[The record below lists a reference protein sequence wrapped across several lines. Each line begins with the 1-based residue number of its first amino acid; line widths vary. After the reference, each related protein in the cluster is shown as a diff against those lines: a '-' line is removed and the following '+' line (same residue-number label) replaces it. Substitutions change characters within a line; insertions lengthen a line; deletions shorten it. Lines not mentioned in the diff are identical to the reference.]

1 MYLSIMTSSRIRV
14 VVEHLRPHRTVP
26 LTPWTAKHRW
36 EFGFKRFSILGF
48 GLFIFGIGDSLLI
61 VSGLGNAPWSVL
73 AQGISSRTALS
84 VGESTLLISALVML
98 LWIPLR
104 ERPGYGTI
112 ANMLIIAAAIDVG
125 IHVIPHT
132 DYFLINLVYVLVGIS
147 LVGVGSAL
155 YITCGLGPGPR
166 DGTMTAIHK
175 RTGIPVGR
183 VRLGIELSVLTLGYL
198 LGGTLGLGTALFA
211 LLIGYSVALSF
222 SVVNRITAQ

>member
-1 MYLSIMTSSRIRV
+1 MARQKGRAFLNK
-14 VVEHLRPHRTVP
+14 LRPHPTVP

-36 EFGFKRFSILGF
+36 EFGVKRFFILAF

-73 AQGISSRTALS
+73 AQGISSSTSLS
-84 VGESTLLISALVML
+84 VGESTFLISVVVML
-98 LWIPLR
+98 LWLPLR
-104 ERPGYGTI
+104 ERPGYGTM
-112 ANMLIIAAAIDVG
+112 ANILIIAVAIDVG
-125 IHVIPHT
+125 INLIPHT
-132 DYFLINLVYVLVGIS
+132 EYFLINLFYVFTGIA

-183 VRLGIELSVLTLGYL
+183 VRLGIELCVLAIGFA

-222 SVVNRITAQ
+222 SVVNRLTAQ